1 MKNVFERAAGRAADS
16 AATDFRAGSH
26 FPARLIARALFWLLP
41 LLFLLGAPC
50 LASETGL
57 VLSGYLTPGELVVP
71 GEVTLSL
78 TLQNTSDEAI
88 FNVRIFMQ
96 TASGADE
103 ISRYDAIAAGEIVGA
118 TQVGRVTQA
127 QLDAGEGAGGGLR
140 PTP

>member
-26 FPARLIARALFWLLP
+26 FPARLMARALFWLLP

-78 TLQNTSDEAI
+78 TFAKHLGRGHFQ
-88 FNVRIFMQ
+88 R
-96 TASGADE
+96 ADFYAN
-103 ISRYDAIAAGEIVGA
+103 R
-118 TQVGRVTQA
+118 
-127 QLDAGEGAGGGLR
+127 LR
-140 PTP
+140 RG